1 MRYILFFTLLL
12 LVSCQNPA
20 GNPKL
25 ASPPYPMDQHFA
37 ESVPIQVL
45 RKGEYIEI
53 VNSTADDYN
62 NGTLWINQGFS
73 SKIPSIPAGTTLRF
87 NLWRLRDAYG
97 EQFNA
102 GGIWRTDEPTLLVI
116 AELQLGDELPLIGL
130 VVIGED

>member
-1 MRYILFFTLLL
+1 
-12 LVSCQNPA
+12 
-20 GNPKL
+20 
-25 ASPPYPMDQHFA
+25 MDQHFA

-97 EQFNA
+97 EQFNV